1 MKVIL
6 SRKGFDS
13 QYGGKPSIIYPD
25 KEMLSFPIPVE
36 KPQIGI
42 SPNELFSRG
51 TNLNQIFKELHIK
64 PFTSLHLDPDI
75 RYNITK
81 IRDKTFIGSFG
92 QSSAALAHLNNK
104 QVSKGDLFLFYG
116 TFNFVKINNG
126 HIHYD
131 KSIPFHA
138 IWGYLYVDQIIT
150 DISEIENNKELAFL
164 KAHPHFIN
172 RNLKHYKTQGNS
184 IFIGKKYGVFNFSET
199 LRLTK
204 LGYQKSYWCLPSF
217 FKNITISYHEK
228 VDYEIDTVNNKC
240 NIQTVGRG
248 QEFIFEANNDVL
260 LWINDIIG
268 NVRKSD

>member
-25 KEMLSFPIPVE
+25 GEMLSFPIPVV
-36 KPQIGI
+36 KPELGV
-42 SPNELFSRG
+42 SPKELFSRG
-51 TNLNQIFKELHIK
+51 KGLNQIFKELKIK

-81 IRDKTFIGSFG
+81 TRDKTFIGSFG
-92 QSSAALAHLNNK
+92 QSSAALGHLNNNK
-104 QVSKGDLFLFYG
+104 VSKGDLFLFFG
-116 TFNFVKINNG
+116 TFNYVKTNG
-126 HIHYD
+126 FIRYD

-138 IWGYLYVDQIIT
+138 IWGYLYVDHEIN
-150 DISEIENNKELAFL
+150 DISEIENKKELAFL
-164 KAHPHFIN
+164 KSHPHYIN
-172 RNLKHYKTQGNS
+172 RKLYKKNDNS
-184 IFIGKKYGVFNFSET
+184 IFIGNKYGIFNFSDT

-204 LGYQKSYWCLPSF
+204 LGYHKSYWSLPRYF
-217 FKNITISYHEK
+217 YNTIISYLNELNK
-228 VDYEIDTVNNKC
+228 EIDESNNKC

-248 QEFIFEANNDVL
+248 QEFVFEANNDIYS
-260 LWINDIIG
+260 WIDDIMK